1 LIIVPSTTSER
12 RNYIPIG
19 FLDKNTIVSNASHVV
34 YDPPPY
40 VMSILSSKMHMSWVF
55 SISGYLGSSIR
66 YSSGLSYNTFPFPLI
81 DKEKIKSLEEMTYLI
96 VDEREKYPEKTLAEL
111 YDPDKMPSGLKNI
124 HEKNDTLVD
133 DCYSK
138 NIFTNNEERLKFLLN
153 MYNEIKN
160 GDKLI

>member
-1 LIIVPSTTSER
+1 
-12 RNYIPIG
+12 
-19 FLDKNTIVSNASHVV
+19 
-34 YDPPPY
+34 
-40 VMSILSSKMHMSWVF
+40 MSWVF

-66 YSSGLSYNTFPFPLI
+66 YSSGLSYNTFPFPII
-81 DKEKIKSLEEMTYLI
+81 DKVTIKSLEEMAFMI

-111 YDPDKMPSGLKNI
+111 YDPEKMPPGLFSI

-133 DCYSK
+133 ECYSK
-138 NIFTNNEERLKFLLN
+138 SIFNNNEERLRFLFN